1 MNDPAGVLGSA
12 PSPPAGGQGVKELV
26 EAVWKA
32 CEARGYQLAVAESCT
47 GGGLAAAITDLP
59 GVSSFFLGGIV
70 SYANEVKMALLGVPE
85 ETLATVGAVSEETAR
100 AMASGVRTRLGSDV
114 GVGITGIAGPGG
126 ETPTKPVGLV
136 HISVATPA
144 GVVARRD
151 VWPGDRAAVRA
162 ASVRAALEL
171 ILDSLNDRS
180 VTRFD

>member
-1 MNDPAGVLGSA
+1 MSESVHD
-12 PSPPAGGQGVKELV
+12 LV
-26 EAVWKA
+26 EAVATA

-70 SYANEVKMALLGVPE
+70 SYSNEVKMALLGVPKT
-85 ETLATVGAVSEETAR
+85 TLATVGAVSEDTAR
-100 AMASGVRTRLGSDV
+100 AMATGVRERLGSDI

-126 ETPTKPVGLV
+126 DTPTKPVGLV
-136 HISVATPA
+136 YISVATSD
-144 GVVARRD
+144 GVVVRRD

-171 ILDSLNDRS
+171 ILNNLKDRS
-180 VTRFD
+180 LVRPE